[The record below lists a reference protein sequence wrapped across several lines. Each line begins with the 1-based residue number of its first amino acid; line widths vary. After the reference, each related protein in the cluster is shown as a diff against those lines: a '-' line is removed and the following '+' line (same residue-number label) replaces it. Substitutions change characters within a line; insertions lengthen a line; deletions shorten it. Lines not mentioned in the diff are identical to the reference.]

1 MVTGHFS
8 LLNNAHLSMTPLTYF
23 TLVLALGIAA
33 QWLAWKWKLPSIL
46 VLLAFGFG
54 LGQFAGATIDDYLV
68 GDNVLLSAVGLCVAI
83 ILFEGGLTLKF
94 SDLKESGTP
103 VIRLCTLGV
112 VISFILSYGA
122 MHYVLGFDWRVASLL
137 GAILVVTGPTVI
149 APLLRHIKPSRKIG
163 NVVKWEGIVV
173 DPIGAILAV
182 LVYQVAIAGNVD
194 AAKDEILRAI
204 GLTLLVGVVL
214 ALILAKVIELLLRL
228 HLIPDYLHSVF
239 LLAVTATAF
248 AASNAIQAESGL
260 LTCTVLGIA
269 MANQKSVSVKHI
281 LQFKENLRVLIISVL
296 FIVLSGRV
304 ALDALKEALIPG
316 TCLLIMLIVVVR
328 PLSVFGA
335 NLFSRHINFKEQV
348 FLSMMAPRGI
358 VAAAVT
364 AVFALEFSHA
374 VEEGRIGPEIEQISH
389 QMVAVVFV
397 IIVGTVAF
405 YGMLSAPLARRL
417 GLASHNPRGV
427 LFAGAGQWV
436 RLAAKALK
444 DDGHDVLLLDTNYN
458 NIARARLEGL
468 PAVRANILS
477 EYVEDELELTGLGQ
491 LITTTPNDEVNSL
504 AAHHFVHVFGSE
516 NVWQVAPVDDDYHH
530 HTAVASHMRGR
541 VCFPSRPQF
550 RRLERFAADGA
561 VIKKTTI
568 TEQFSLEDFRK
579 IYGEDH
585 ILLFRVT
592 EDKGL
597 EVAHDKM
604 RTPSPGTTL
613 YAMIKPEDA

>member
-1 MVTGHFS
+1 
-8 LLNNAHLSMTPLTYF
+8 MTPLTYF

-33 QWLAWKWKLPSIL
+33 QWLAWKCKLPSIL

-68 GDNVLLSAVGLCVAI
+68 GDSVLLSAVGLCVAI

-103 VIRLCTLGV
+103 VIRLCVLGV
-112 VISFILSYGA
+112 AISFFLSYAG
-122 MHYVLGFDWRVASLL
+122 MKYVLGFDWRVAALL

-163 NVVKWEGIVV
+163 NVVKWEGIVI
-173 DPIGAILAV
+173 DPIGAMLAV

-194 AAKDEILRAI
+194 AAREEILRAI

-214 ALILAKVIELLLRL
+214 ALVLAKIIELLLKF

-248 AASNAIQAESGL
+248 AVSNAIQAESGL

-269 MANQKSVSVKHI
+269 LANQKSVSVKHI
-281 LQFKENLRVLIISVL
+281 LEFKENLRVLIISVL

-304 ALDALKEALIPG
+304 ALSALNEALLPG
-316 TCLLIMLIVVVR
+316 LGLLAMLIFVVR

-335 NLFSRHINFKEQV
+335 NLFSKQVTFKEQV
-348 FLSMMAPRGI
+348 FLSAMAPRGI

-364 AVFALEFSHA
+364 AVFALEFDHA
-374 VEEGRIGPEIEQISH
+374 VQQGRMSQEIGLASH
-389 QMVAVVFV
+389 QMVPLVFIV
-397 IIVGTVAF
+397 IVGTVAF
-405 YGMLSAPLARRL
+405 YGLLSGPLARRL
-417 GLASHNPRGV
+417 GLASENPRGV
-427 LFAGAGQWV
+427 LFAGAGQWA
-436 RLAAKALK
+436 RLVAKALK
-444 DDGHDVLLLDTNYN
+444 DDGHHVLLLDTNYN
-458 NIARARLEGL
+458 NVARAKLDGL
-468 PAVRANILS
+468 SAVRANILS

-491 LITTTPNDEVNSL
+491 LVTTTPNDEVNSL
-504 AAHHFVHVFGSE
+504 AAHHFIHVFGSE
-516 NVWQVAPVDDDYHH
+516 NVWQVAPIDDDDHH
-530 HTAVASHMRGR
+530 QTAVASHMRGR
-541 VCFPSRPQF
+541 ICFPTRPQF
-550 RRLERFAADGA
+550 NRLERFAAEGA

-568 TEQFSLEDFRK
+568 TEQFTFEHFQK
-579 IYGEDH
+579 IYGEEH

-597 EVAHDKM
+597 EVAYDKM

-613 YAMIKPEDA
+613 YAMIRPQDA

>member
-1 MVTGHFS
+1 
-8 LLNNAHLSMTPLTYF
+8 MTPLTYF

-33 QWLAWKWKLPSIL
+33 QWLAWKSKLPSIL

-54 LGQFAGATIDDYLV
+54 LGQFTGASIDDYLV
-68 GDNVLLSAVGLCVAI
+68 ADDVLLSAVGLCVAV

-103 VIRLCTLGV
+103 VIRLCTIGV
-112 VISFILSYGA
+112 AISFFLTYAA
-122 MHYVLGFDWRVASLL
+122 MRYVLGFDWRVASLM

-163 NVVKWEGIVV
+163 NVVKWEGIVI

-194 AAKDEILRAI
+194 AAKAEVISAI

-214 ALILAKVIELLLRL
+214 AFILAKVIELLLKL

-269 MANQKSVSVKHI
+269 LANQKSVSVKHI
-281 LQFKENLRVLIISVL
+281 MEFKENLRVLIISVL
-296 FIVLSGRV
+296 FIVLSGRIG
-304 ALDALKEALIPG
+304 LSQLNEALLPG
-316 TCLLIMLIVVVR
+316 MALLVILIVIVR
-328 PLSVFGA
+328 PLTVFGA
-335 NLFSRHINFKEQV
+335 NLFSRKVTLKEQI
-348 FLSMMAPRGI
+348 FLSAMAPRGI

-364 AVFALEFSHA
+364 AIFSLEFDHA
-374 VEEGRIGPEIEQISH
+374 VQQGRLGGEISLLTH
-389 QMVAVVFV
+389 QMTPIVFIV
-397 IIVGTVAF
+397 IVGTVAF
-405 YGMLSAPLARRL
+405 YGILSAPLARRL
-417 GLASHNPRGV
+417 GLASKNPRGV

-444 DDGHDVLLLDTNYN
+444 EDGHDVLLLDTNYD
-458 NIARARLEGL
+458 NIARAKLEGL
-468 PAVRANILS
+468 TAVRANILS
-477 EYVEDELELTGLGQ
+477 EYVEDELELSGLGQ
-491 LITTTPNDEVNSL
+491 LIATTPNDEVNSL
-504 AAHHFVHVFGSE
+504 AAHHFIHIFGRE
-516 NVWQVAPVDDDYHH
+516 NVWQVAPMDDEGHH
-530 HTAVASHMRGR
+530 QTAVASHMRGR
-541 VCFPSRPQF
+541 ICFPSRPQF
-550 RRLERFAADGA
+550 KRLERFAAEGA

-568 TEQFSLEDFRK
+568 SDQFTLADFQEM
-579 IYGEDH
+579 YGNEH

-597 EVAHDKM
+597 QVTYGDMK
-604 RTPSPGTTL
+604 TPSPGTTL
-613 YAMIKPEDA
+613 YAMIRPQDA